1 MESLGTIKKYQIIK
15 ETPLGYMI
23 SCGKCEYFLHR
34 AETAYQQLKIGDSV
48 EAFIYLDKKGRLAAT
63 LHRPM
68 ITVDTF
74 AFVPVVEVLKN
85 VGVFVDIAISK
96 DVLVSGDDLPKSLN
110 NWPHPGDRLL
120 CKLKVKA
127 GRLLA
132 KPLIKEEVPAAGPE
146 TELIKGVVTAYVI
159 KIFAAGLLLAN
170 ENYLLIYVHSGEQ
183 RKDYRLGQKLDIK
196 IIGKNENGY
205 QGSIKTSVINLDG
218 NLILDYLKK
227 NHGVMTI
234 TEKSSPEVIY
244 RVFKISK
251 KAFKNALGRLYKE
264 KRIDILP
271 DKIILL
277 KAN

>member
-1 MESLGTIKKYQIIK
+1 
-15 ETPLGYMI
+15 
-23 SCGKCEYFLHR
+23 
-34 AETAYQQLKIGDSV
+34 
-48 EAFIYLDKKGRLAAT
+48 
-63 LHRPM
+63 
-68 ITVDTF
+68 
-74 AFVPVVEVLKN
+74 
-85 VGVFVDIAISK
+85 
-96 DVLVSGDDLPKSLN
+96 SGDDLPKSLN
-110 NWPHPGDRLL
+110 NWPYPGDRLL

-132 KPLIKEEVPAAGPE
+132 KPLIKEEVPARAE

-159 KIFAAGLLLAN
+159 KIFAAGLLLAT